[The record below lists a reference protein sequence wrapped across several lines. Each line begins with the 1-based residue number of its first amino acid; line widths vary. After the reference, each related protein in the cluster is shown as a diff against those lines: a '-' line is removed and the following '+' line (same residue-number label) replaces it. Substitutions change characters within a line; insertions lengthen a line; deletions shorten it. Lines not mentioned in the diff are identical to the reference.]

1 MHGFFSPKYGIRRLK
16 AIVLKWLLR
25 DCLLYIAN
33 LWNSMFQV
41 PLLPNMTHWAV
52 YHFFCN
58 VSEREKC
65 WMGYS
70 RKNPHT
76 PLMEGIF
83 LDPLPFPST
92 WISKTAWATPPPPLQ
107 DFQFQR
113 PPPPPPIWISIKLS
127 DTAILIYKNLNSAWI
142 LCLLWRKLI
151 LFSYLLKEASHFAN
165 KPTFEWTSLFSRS
178 GKIYGN
184 VYNITAQNYDYV
196 FE

>member
-1 MHGFFSPKYGIRRLK
+1 MYPIEVFLLSCYHCTQKHITPKHLTSTNLFRTMLRSFSRPIQMHGFFSPKYGIRRLK

-92 WISKTAWATPPPPLQ
+92 WISKTAWATPPLPFRISNFK
-107 DFQFQR
+107 D
-113 PPPPPPIWISIKLS
+113 PPPPTHLDFHKVVR
-127 DTAILIYKNLNSAWI
+127 YRNFNLQKSQFCMNS
-142 LCLLWRKLI
+142 
-151 LFSYLLKEASHFAN
+151 
-165 KPTFEWTSLFSRS
+165 
-178 GKIYGN
+178 
-184 VYNITAQNYDYV
+184 V
-196 FE
+196 FVVKKVNFIFVSS